1 MKNNYNFEDYK
12 KGVLSF
18 NEETKNWEALD
29 EYKFY
34 TACNTFENWEET
46 PDNANGGLSI
56 SWAFHKDEISESE
69 ILTHF
74 YEEIINILNANIDN
88 ETLIVDIELNY

>member
-34 TACNTFENWEET
+34 TACNT
-46 PDNANGGLSI
+46 LS
-56 SWAFHKDEISESE
+56 
-69 ILTHF
+69 
-74 YEEIINILNANIDN
+74 
-88 ETLIVDIELNY
+88 